1 MSLRPIG
8 TYGPVGASTTIYE
21 STWICKSCSYKN
33 FSDRTTCKRCKSKK
47 PPALKGSESKEEQ
60 QVGDHDWREVLD
72 PTSQQ
77 MYYYNTKTMET
88 KWDRPEVMG
97 ASPYASGWFGR
108 GGAPPRTHARLR
120 QGGQGAPPRN
130 GCPILSYEHLRNFAH
145 RQYQPAWHCV
155 H

>member
-108 GGAPPRTHARLR
+108 GGGE
-120 QGGQGAPPRN
+120 GGGERYSKLNDEVREGVKQKQ
-130 GCPILSYEHLRNFAH
+130 HTDH
-145 RQYQPAWHCV
+145 QYN
-155 H
+155 